1 MKPAYIVAFVILV
14 VSAGMTLFAF
24 SGSIAEH
31 VTIDQV
37 VRRPGVQLQVP
48 GAILKDTVTFAN
60 GALRFEMV
68 PVELLPKNDAARLV
82 SAMVPNG
89 VERLTVEYAQPK
101 PENFDNA
108 RQVEAI
114 GTYRDG
120 VFHATTLLVKCPS
133 KYRDKK
139 TG

>member
-1 MKPAYIVAFVILV
+1 MRPAYVVAFVVLV
-14 VSAGMTLFAF
+14 ASAGMTLFAF

-37 VRRPGVQLQVP
+37 ARRRGVQLQVP
-48 GAILKDTVTFAN
+48 GAILKDTVTFVN
-60 GALRFEMV
+60 GALRFDIV
-68 PVELLPKNDAARLV
+68 PVELLPKDDSTKLV
-82 SAMVPNG
+82 SAIVPAG
-89 VERLTVEYAQPK
+89 TPRLTVVYAQPK

-114 GTYRDG
+114 GTFHDG
-120 VFHATTLLVKCPS
+120 AFHATTLLVKCPS

-139 TG
+139 GS

>member
-1 MKPAYIVAFVILV
+1 MKPAYVVAFVILV
-14 VSAGMTLFAF
+14 ASAGMTLFAF

-31 VTIDQV
+31 VTIEQAAQ
-37 VRRPGVQLQVP
+37 RPGVQLQVP
-48 GAILKDTVTFAN
+48 GAILKDTVTFAD
-60 GALRFEMV
+60 GALRFDIV
-68 PVELLPKNDAARLV
+68 PVELLPKDDGAKLV
-82 SAMVPNG
+82 SAMIPSG
-89 VERLTVEYAQPK
+89 TPRLTVEYSQPK

-114 GTYRDG
+114 GTYRNG

-139 TG
+139 SG